1 MMEEMIMGEEK
12 KYPSLLGAEPIEKV
26 KAIYMSLYNKKAR
39 NIKVFVAKGKTEIT
53 DFVVIATGTSSTHVK
68 ALAGEVEYQMDL
80 REVKVDNF
88 EGRDNGAWVVLD
100 YSSVMVHVMS
110 RESREFY
117 DLEKL
122 FDGAEELDLRPVE
135 DESENN

>member
-1 MMEEMIMGEEK
+1 MDKNMMGEEK
-12 KYPSLLGAEPIEKV
+12 KYPSLLGAEPIEKAQ
-26 KAIYMSLYNKKAR
+26 AIYMSLYNKKAR

-80 REVKVDNF
+80 RDVKVDNF
-88 EGRDNGAWVVLD
+88 EGRDNGAWIVLD

-122 FDGAEELDLRPVE
+122 FDGAEELDFRPAE
-135 DESENN
+135 DETENI

>member
-1 MMEEMIMGEEK
+1 MEEIMTNEK
-12 KYPSLLGAEPIEKV
+12 ELPSLFDAEPIEKA

-68 ALAGEVEYQMDL
+68 SLAGEVEYQMEL
-80 REVKVDNF
+80 RKVKVDNF

-110 RESREFY
+110 REAREFY

-122 FDGAEELDLRPVE
+122 FDGAEELDFRPVE
-135 DESENN
+135 DKEENN